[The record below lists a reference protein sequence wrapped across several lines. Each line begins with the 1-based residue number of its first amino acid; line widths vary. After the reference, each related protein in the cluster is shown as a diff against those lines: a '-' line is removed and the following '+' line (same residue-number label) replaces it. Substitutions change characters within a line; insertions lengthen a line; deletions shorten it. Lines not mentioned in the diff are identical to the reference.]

1 MKNKAQQPVQ
11 ITKHDKATLTALSL
25 PALLLAF
32 GLGTAD
38 VPDANVVV
46 AGGTDVSVAEIAA
59 THACQYTSPCFVNL
73 GDSDPS

>member
-1 MKNKAQQPVQ
+1 MKNKPQQPVEIPKQ
-11 ITKHDKATLTALSL
+11 DMTTLTALSL

-38 VPDANVVV
+38 VPEANVVV

-73 GDSDPS
+73 GDSDQS